1 MAEAAADDVY
11 FPCGSLAIRERLRIY
26 LFGLAEAAGGE
37 GGERGEEER
46 GEDEKRRGE
55 ERREEERGER
65 RRGRGEKRG
74 GGEREGGREREGGA
88 SRERG
93 EPLSLGTSQAVDLA
107 LAPALAVE
115 LALAPALAGGHAG
128 HAQAPRGAAPTI
140 TAVIAAQ
147 VGGREVRR
155 RCRGPKEARGKNSA
169 AEGARAA
176 IAGWRGE
183 RAGRG
188 VVAPS
193 DGLLPRAATVG
204 RRPGGQKPGDDGAL
218 DGA

>member
-1 MAEAAADDVY
+1 M
-11 FPCGSLAIRERLRIY
+11 
-26 LFGLAEAAGGE
+26 
-37 GGERGEEER
+37 
-46 GEDEKRRGE
+46 RRGE
-55 ERREEERGER
+55 ERRGER
-65 RRGRGEKRG
+65 RREERG
-74 GGEREGGREREGGA
+74 GGREERREGGVRGREGGRERGR
-88 SRERG
+88 RERG

>member
-1 MAEAAADDVY
+1 M
-11 FPCGSLAIRERLRIY
+11 
-26 LFGLAEAAGGE
+26 
-37 GGERGEEER
+37 
-46 GEDEKRRGE
+46 RRGE
-55 ERREEERGER
+55 ERRGER
-65 RRGRGEKRG
+65 RREERG
-74 GGEREGGREREGGA
+74 GGGEERRGEGVRGREGGREREGGA
-88 SRERG
+88 SRESLRGERGRKLREWRGRRERG

>member
-1 MAEAAADDVY
+1 M
-11 FPCGSLAIRERLRIY
+11 
-26 LFGLAEAAGGE
+26 
-37 GGERGEEER
+37 
-46 GEDEKRRGE
+46 RRGE
-55 ERREEERGER
+55 ERRGER
-65 RRGRGEKRG
+65 RREERG
-74 GGEREGGREREGGA
+74 GGGEERRGEGVRGREGGREREGGA

-176 IAGWRGE
+176 IAEWRGE

>member
-1 MAEAAADDVY
+1 M
-11 FPCGSLAIRERLRIY
+11 
-26 LFGLAEAAGGE
+26 
-37 GGERGEEER
+37 
-46 GEDEKRRGE
+46 RRGE
-55 ERREEERGER
+55 ERRGERRREERGE
-65 RRGRGEKRG
+65 
-74 GGEREGGREREGGA
+74 GERREEGGVREREKVERVEREE
-88 SRERG
+88 RERG

>member
-1 MAEAAADDVY
+1 M
-11 FPCGSLAIRERLRIY
+11 
-26 LFGLAEAAGGE
+26 
-37 GGERGEEER
+37 
-46 GEDEKRRGE
+46 RRGE
-55 ERREEERGER
+55 ERRGER
-65 RRGRGEKRG
+65 RREERGGGGEEGRGEGVRG
-74 GGEREGGREREGGA
+74 REGGREREGGA

>member
-1 MAEAAADDVY
+1 MEWNERK
-11 FPCGSLAIRERLRIY
+11 GKRES
-26 LFGLAEAAGGE
+26 EK
-37 GGERGEEER
+37 ERQ
-46 GEDEKRRGE
+46 
-55 ERREEERGER
+55 
-65 RRGRGEKRG
+65 GEK
-74 GGEREGGREREGGA
+74 EREGGREGERGRSEQRESQGREREKVERVEREE
-88 SRERG
+88 RERG

-176 IAGWRGE
+176 IAEWRGE

>member
-1 MAEAAADDVY
+1 M
-11 FPCGSLAIRERLRIY
+11 
-26 LFGLAEAAGGE
+26 
-37 GGERGEEER
+37 
-46 GEDEKRRGE
+46 
-55 ERREEERGER
+55 
-65 RRGRGEKRG
+65 
-74 GGEREGGREREGGA
+74 
-88 SRERG
+88 
-93 EPLSLGTSQAVDLA
+93 SLGTSQAVDLA

-193 DGLLPRAATVG
+193 DGLLPSAATVG

-218 DGA
+218 DGGQCINSVKNPNLLRGAYWARIIRPGGPPCVPQRPTVLVPRLSSRSQLLSMP

>member
-1 MAEAAADDVY
+1 M
-11 FPCGSLAIRERLRIY
+11 
-26 LFGLAEAAGGE
+26 
-37 GGERGEEER
+37 GEERRR
-46 GEDEKRRGE
+46 GRERRGE
-55 ERREEERGER
+55 ERRGER
-65 RRGRGEKRG
+65 RREERG
-74 GGEREGGREREGGA
+74 GGGEERRGEGVRGREGRREREGGA

-155 RCRGPKEARGKNSA
+155 RCRGPKEGSAREKFRRCP
-169 AEGARAA
+169 EGVRAA

>member
-1 MAEAAADDVY
+1 MICLGALPTVVA
-11 FPCGSLAIRERLRIY
+11 FLNT
-26 LFGLAEAAGGE
+26 
-37 GGERGEEER
+37 
-46 GEDEKRRGE
+46 
-55 ERREEERGER
+55 
-65 RRGRGEKRG
+65 GRGSD
-74 GGEREGGREREGGA
+74 GRPWSSSAA
-88 SRERG
+88 SSTATVLMRFMDFRCARRDSKNFCCDSSSKL
-93 EPLSLGTSQAVDLA
+93 PLLKEV
-107 LAPALAVE
+107 
-115 LALAPALAGGHAG
+115 G

-155 RCRGPKEARGKNSA
+155 RCRGPKEGSAREKFRRCP
-169 AEGARAA
+169 EGVRAA

>member
-1 MAEAAADDVY
+1 M
-11 FPCGSLAIRERLRIY
+11 
-26 LFGLAEAAGGE
+26 
-37 GGERGEEER
+37 
-46 GEDEKRRGE
+46 RRGE
-55 ERREEERGER
+55 ERRGER
-65 RRGRGEKRG
+65 RREERG
-74 GGEREGGREREGGA
+74 GGGEERREGGVRGREGGRGRGR
-88 SRERG
+88 RERG

>member
-1 MAEAAADDVY
+1 MSSQHTPHCPAVATRVDRQGA
-11 FPCGSLAIRERLRIY
+11 
-26 LFGLAEAAGGE
+26 
-37 GGERGEEER
+37 
-46 GEDEKRRGE
+46 RRSALPLIVLPVE
-55 ERREEERGER
+55 
-65 RRGRGEKRG
+65 RRGRSRTACS
-74 GGEREGGREREGGA
+74 RLA
-88 SRERG
+88 SG
-93 EPLSLGTSQAVDLA
+93 PLCQSNNATRVSVPSSA
-107 LAPALAVE
+107 LPADRRRVS
-115 LALAPALAGGHAG
+115 PVSKHTPTRRSLAGGHAG

-176 IAGWRGE
+176 IAEWRGE